1 MYTALAVKNIL
12 SKLNISRSFVVIFE
26 ALKASKVTSP
36 ELNMRRTLST
46 LLSLLLLIGTA
57 NAQSVGLVLS
67 GGGAKGITHI
77 GIIQA
82 LEESGIPIDYIT
94 GTSIGAIIGGLY
106 AMGYT
111 PQEMLDLIGSKE
123 FQQCYSGEIDE
134 DNLYYIKQN
143 EPTPA
148 LYTIKANVG
157 DSITVVQAL
166 PISLIDPVHMN
177 IKILELCVQATAACK
192 ENFDSLFV
200 PFRCVASD
208 VYNKRELVFRRG
220 DLGNAVRASMTFPLV
235 FRPIKING
243 VLAFDGG
250 IYNNF
255 PADVMKNDFAPD
267 YIIGSIVSA
276 NKEQPAADD
285 IVAQVESMIMQASNY
300 TLPDENGILMNFDL
314 QDEAGLLD
322 FDKAQYLYELG
333 YATTMLYIDSIK
345 GRVTRTQ
352 PLDSLNKRREAY
364 KQTLPEVIFKSI
376 SVSGVNESQRRFI
389 VNEIRPAGHRYIR
402 LKEFREAYFRLM
414 SENVINEIHPT
425 AVYDPKSKTFD
436 LHLDVSMKDNI
447 ALSFGGGLS
456 TNNIN
461 QIYFGLNYNHL
472 RRHST
477 ELQLDGQFGRMYNN
491 VQFMGRFNFATDI
504 PMSLRILASHSTM
517 NYFKQSFLFSDNTTP
532 ALNKQ
537 SETFGKLKLALP
549 FMTQHK
555 AEFGIGIGQI
565 TDSYMQGS
573 TIDLNDIAYNNN
585 CYRLLG
591 GSVLFK
597 RNSLNSIQYATKGAS
612 QQILAQIF
620 TGTNTYTPNSP
631 LHGQPSEEPISWMQL
646 HFRDQRYLPSRGKFI
661 LGTHLEG
668 YYSSRNLAQNYTATM
683 MQAGTF
689 SPTPCTIFT
698 YNTTFR
704 ANQYIAAGLKPI
716 YTLNPYLQFRFEAY
730 AFVPILP
737 ILQNEEGKAYYGRP
751 LSTFAHLEELSVVG
765 RFSTFVISAYLN
777 HNSSSPKSVSAG
789 ISLGWYMF
797 NNRFIE

>member
-1 MYTALAVKNIL
+1 MK
-12 SKLNISRSFVVIFE
+12 RIF
-26 ALKASKVTSP
+26 
-36 ELNMRRTLST
+36 ST
-46 LLSLLLLIGTA
+46 LLSLLILIGTA

-82 LEESGIPIDYIT
+82 LEENGIPIDYVT
-94 GTSIGAIIGGLY
+94 GTSIGAIVGALY

-111 PQEMLDLIGSKE
+111 PEEMLDLIGSKE
-123 FQQCYSGEIDE
+123 FQQCYSGEIDK

-148 LYTIKANVG
+148 LYSIKANIG

-166 PISLIDPVHMN
+166 PLSLIDPVHMN
-177 IKILELCVQATAACK
+177 IKIMELCAQATAACK

-208 VYNKRELVFRRG
+208 VYNKRELVFGQG
-220 DLGNAVRASMTFPLV
+220 DLGNSVRASMTFPLV

-243 VLAFDGG
+243 VLAYDGG

-255 PADVMKNDFAPD
+255 PVNVMESTFQPDF
-267 YIIGSIVSA
+267 IIGSAVSS
-276 NKEQPAADD
+276 NKEEPASDD
-285 IVAQVESMIMQASNY
+285 IVAQVSSMIMQTSDY
-300 TLPDENGILMNFDL
+300 TLSDENGILMNFDL
-314 QDEAGLLD
+314 EGEVGLLD
-322 FDKAQYLYELG
+322 FDKSQYLFELG
-333 YATTMLYIDSIK
+333 YATAMLLIDSIK
-345 GRVTRTQ
+345 GKVPRTV
-352 PLDSLNKRREAY
+352 PLDSLNRRREAY
-364 KQTLPEVIFKSI
+364 KRTLPEMVIKNI
-376 SVSGVNESQRRFI
+376 SVNGVNDAQRRFI

-402 LKEFREAYFRLM
+402 LHEFKEAYFRLM

-425 AVYDPKSKTFD
+425 AIYDPKSKTFD
-436 LHLDVSMKDNI
+436 LHLDVSMKDNV

-491 VQFMGRFNFATDI
+491 VQFMGRFNSATDI
-504 PMSLRILASHSTM
+504 PMSIRVLGSHSTM
-517 NYFKQSFLFSDNTTP
+517 NYFKQSFLFSDNITP

-537 SETFGKLKLALP
+537 TETFGKLKLALP

-565 TDSYMQGS
+565 TDSYLQGS
-573 TIDLNDIAYNNN
+573 TIDLSNIAYNTNR
-585 CYRLLG
+585 YRLLG

-597 RNSLNSIQYATKGAS
+597 RNSLNSTQYATKGAS

-620 TGTNTYTPNSP
+620 TGTSAYTPNTPRSKDATI
-631 LHGQPSEEPISWMQL
+631 EEDISWLQF
-646 HFRDQRYLPSRGKFI
+646 HFKDQRYLPFSERFT
-661 LGTHLEG
+661 LGTYIEG
-668 YYSSRNLAQNYTATM
+668 FYSSRDLAQTYTATM

-689 SPTPCTIFT
+689 APTPSTIFT
-698 YNTTFR
+698 YNTDFR
-704 ANQYIAAGLKPI
+704 ANQYLAAGLKPI
-716 YTLNPYLQFRFEAY
+716 YTLNSYLQIRLEAY
-730 AFVPILP
+730 AFLPIYP
-737 ILQNEEGKAYYGRP
+737 ILQNDEGKAFYGKP
-751 LSTFAHLEELSVVG
+751 FSTLANLEELSVVG

-777 HNSSSPKSVSAG
+777 HSSSNPRSVNVG

-797 NNRFIE
+797 NNRFIEQ